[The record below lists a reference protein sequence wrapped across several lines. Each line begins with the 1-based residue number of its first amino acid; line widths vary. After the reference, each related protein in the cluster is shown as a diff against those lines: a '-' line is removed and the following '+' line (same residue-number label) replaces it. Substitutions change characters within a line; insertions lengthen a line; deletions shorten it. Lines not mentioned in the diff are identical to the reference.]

1 MAALTRPTAADAIIH
16 ESFEAKTQ
24 DHEDHTFSGVMFGTR
39 SRVFPAPEPDTPHL
53 TDLTP
58 PLS

>member
-39 SRVFPAPEPDTPHL
+39 SGAQPGARTRHTPPHL
-53 TDLTP
+53 
-58 PLS
+58 S